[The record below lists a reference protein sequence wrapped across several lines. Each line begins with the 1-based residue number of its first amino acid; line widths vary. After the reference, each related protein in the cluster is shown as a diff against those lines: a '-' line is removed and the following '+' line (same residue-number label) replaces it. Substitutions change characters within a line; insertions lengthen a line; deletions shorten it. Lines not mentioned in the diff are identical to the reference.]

1 MKWSSIALLMFLA
14 TAALAVIAPNASA
27 AEKERA
33 TLIRE
38 GTLYSKP
45 SSGSDQITPLPRGSE
60 LTVAERNG
68 PPDNMWLKVMVA
80 GKQGE
85 PAREGWVQSNALV
98 TASTQNAEEIAY
110 GEAVNSEH
118 EAERRS
124 GRRSAAE
131 DAARLYGW
139 TAETFPGTP
148 LAGEALWRAADI
160 DWQIARSRGR
170 KPIDESGMKEVIAKY
185 PNTKWSDLAAYEM
198 IENQLCADP
207 TAQASCAEKNA
218 GVYEQ
223 YARQHPQAARAPEA
237 LFNAAQQSGLLA
249 DIYRVRAD
257 KDRSAAAKKKAL
269 ALAQELANENA
280 SEWKARG
287 ADLLYKLQQNIALY
301 GLEQEQTEQ

>member
-1 MKWSSIALLMFLA
+1 MKWSYIALLMFLA
-14 TAALAVIAPNASA
+14 TAALGVIAPHASA

-45 SSGSDQITPLPRGSE
+45 SSGSDQITPLPRGSD
-60 LTVAERNG
+60 LTVMERNG
-68 PPDNMWLKVMVA
+68 PPDNMWLKVTVA
-80 GKQGE
+80 GRQGE
-85 PAREGWVQSNALV
+85 PAREGWVEGKALV
-98 TASTQNAEEIAY
+98 TASTQNAEEITY
-110 GEAVNSEH
+110 GEAVDSEH
-118 EAERRS
+118 EAEKRS
-124 GRRSAAE
+124 GRRSAPD
-131 DAARLYGW
+131 DAARLYRW
-139 TAETFPGTP
+139 VADTFPGTP
-148 LAGEALWRAADI
+148 LAGEAQWWSADI
-160 DWQIARSRGR
+160 DWQIARARGR

-218 GVYEQ
+218 NVYEQ
-223 YARQHPQAARAPEA
+223 YARQHPQAAKTPEA

-257 KDRSAAAKKKAL
+257 KERSAAAKNKAL
-269 ALAQELANENA
+269 ALAQELAGGNA
-280 SEWKARG
+280 NEWKTRA
-287 ADLLYKLQQNIALY
+287 ADLLYKLQQNIPLY